1 MFHNWLPLE
10 KVQTKI
16 YSGMKE
22 GDLRRGTLK
31 AIVNNKEKAIKYRT
45 TMIEFVTIVYI
56 IS

>member
-56 IS
+56 IW